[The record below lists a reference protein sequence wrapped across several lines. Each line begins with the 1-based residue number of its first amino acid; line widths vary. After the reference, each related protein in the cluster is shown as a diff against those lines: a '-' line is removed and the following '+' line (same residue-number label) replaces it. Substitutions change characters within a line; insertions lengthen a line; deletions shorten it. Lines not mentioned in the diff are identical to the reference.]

1 MQKRH
6 PKLAD
11 WVKKYQLRVK
21 KDPTLGA
28 SWGYASTFIIVEA
41 IKRAK
46 SAETDKVIAALGEG
60 FEMEFPWGKVIMRG
74 CDMQAIPPQW
84 VGVVKMNAQGKPVL
98 GDIEETHG
106 TDVIRSCDEVAK
118 IRAAAALKKK

>member
-1 MQKRH
+1 
-6 PKLAD
+6 
-11 WVKKYQLRVK
+11 
-21 KDPTLGA
+21 
-28 SWGYASTFIIVEA
+28 VEA

-60 FEMEFPWGKVIMRG
+60 YEMEFPWGKVIMRG

-84 VGVVKMNAQGKPVL
+84 VGAVKMNAQGKPVL

-106 TDVIRSCDEVAK
+106 KDVIKSCDEVAK
-118 IRAAAALKKK
+118 LRAVAAEKKK